1 MRSLCAAVGAGHR
14 LDVTACA
21 RLSSL
26 CDEGVVFCL
35 RRLHRRASPPHA
47 VERGD
52 LLTPAG
58 AARHRSALSQA
69 CTHTHRES
77 APAKVLAEGASQV
90 APHVVDSHLRDKV
103 HPERALVSA
112 RLQLHIHHLLTDF
125 YHLGSNACVFTGARE
140 CRKGVHTAFID
151 INAPRCAAL
160 LARAGGDLGRLS
172 GDFQDCH
179 RGVRG

>member
-1 MRSLCAAVGAGHR
+1 MLVHQPC
-14 LDVTACA
+14 
-21 RLSSL
+21 
-26 CDEGVVFCL
+26 
-35 RRLHRRASPPHA
+35 
-47 VERGD
+47 
-52 LLTPAG
+52 
-58 AARHRSALSQA
+58 
-69 CTHTHRES
+69 
-77 APAKVLAEGASQV
+77 
-90 APHVVDSHLRDKV
+90 

-179 RGVRG
+179 RGVRGKSCVLRAKAMCMLVWLVPIRSGDREQRSVARYFPCC